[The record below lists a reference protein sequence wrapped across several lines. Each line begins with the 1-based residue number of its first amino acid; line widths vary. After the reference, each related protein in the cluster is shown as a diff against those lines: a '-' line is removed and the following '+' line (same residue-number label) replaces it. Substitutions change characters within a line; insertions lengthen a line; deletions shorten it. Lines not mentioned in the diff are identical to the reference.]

1 MAVETDGFDERMSR
15 SERASLRY
23 ADQLSTLGDQHRGAL
38 ERISAL
44 EAQNRQLLQRRE
56 GYQRT
61 SPMEMPATD

>member
-23 ADQLSTLGDQHRGAL
+23 ADELATLGAQHRGAL

-44 EAQNRQLLQRRE
+44 EAQNRQLLQRLE

-61 SPMEMPATD
+61 HPMRMTASD